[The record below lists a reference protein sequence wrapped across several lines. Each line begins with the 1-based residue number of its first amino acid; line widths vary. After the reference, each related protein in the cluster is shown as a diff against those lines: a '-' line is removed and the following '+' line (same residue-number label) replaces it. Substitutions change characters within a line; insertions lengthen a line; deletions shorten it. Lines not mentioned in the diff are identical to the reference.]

1 MKNDKPKA
9 DATYDVESEDEL
21 SEGRLSSDEDVIERL
36 NAKIEK
42 FDAEKDVLEDKDET
56 TKPSGWTNI
65 EDITNYFFTV
75 YHRSLVAF

>member
-21 SEGRLSSDEDVIERL
+21 SEGRLSSDEDVIGRF

-42 FDAEKDVLEDKDET
+42 FEAEKDVLEIKDEPVR
-56 TKPSGWTNI
+56 PSGSSNI
-65 EDITNYFFTV
+65 EDTTSYVFTISDDV
-75 YHRSLVAF
+75 FVF